1 MEDLNLDDEPLPKLS
16 REGVGSLRSILIA
29 RESGTL
35 GRLPPRCI
43 SSKFSTCKSIS
54 QQALNYSNTDIKP
67 DDVPE
72 NTPKS
77 KKPCMVGLERLA
89 QEAAE
94 ERLAGRELKVSE
106 CELRGRQTRS
116 AFLVVFSPDREL
128 MASTHG
134 DHNIYV
140 SQVSSGKC
148 ISTLKGHPRTPWC
161 IAFHPTRKWL
171 LASGCLGGH
180 VRLWDLMGDGSEVWR
195 ADGVVAS
202 LAFHPTDR
210 LLVIATFNELHFWD
224 WSRNLPFAKVTTA
237 SEKEKVRYVKF
248 DALGHQLITGIANLS
263 GRDIH
268 TTNSNPN
275 STPSQQHSP
284 NYLRRSFEQNYR
296 SDYTFIPPRLRGSTN
311 AENDSAYGLTA
322 YGRYRSYMSG
332 MYLLSFV
339 ELSSLSHKIIIELR
353 TFILD
358 RQ

>member
-1 MEDLNLDDEPLPKLS
+1 
-16 REGVGSLRSILIA
+16 
-29 RESGTL
+29 
-35 GRLPPRCI
+35 
-43 SSKFSTCKSIS
+43 
-54 QQALNYSNTDIKP
+54 
-67 DDVPE
+67 
-72 NTPKS
+72 
-77 KKPCMVGLERLA
+77 MVGLDRLA

-140 SQVSSGKC
+140 SQVSNGKC

-161 IAFHPTRKWL
+161 VAFHPTRKWL

-195 ADGVVAS
+195 VDGVVAS

-263 GRDIH
+263 GRDAH
-268 TTNSNPN
+268 AANVNANLAS
-275 STPSQQHSP
+275 SQQHSP
-284 NYLRRSFEQNYR
+284 NYLRRSFEQNFR
-296 SDYTFIPPRLRGSTN
+296 SDYTFIPPRLRGNTTN
-311 AENDSAYGLTA
+311 AETDSAYGLTA

-332 MYLLSFV
+332 MSYILSM
-339 ELSSLSHKIIIELR
+339 
-353 TFILD
+353 
-358 RQ
+358 QQ